1 MKKIGFI
8 GCGNMG
14 GAILGGILK
23 SGLFKPEEVAA
34 SDAFETAANAV
45 REQFS
50 VDACTENRAV
60 AENSEIVLLSVK
72 PQFYAAVIAEIRDLI
87 REDQVVVTIAPGW
100 TLKRLEEAF
109 GRPVKLVRCMPNTPA
124 LVGVGVTAYCQNTL
138 VEKGELDRV
147 VRVLESFGQAEPIP
161 ENLFDMEAALCG
173 SSPAYVYMMIEAM
186 ADAAVHGGIA
196 RAQAYRMAAQA
207 LIGSARM
214 VLETGRHP
222 GDLKDMV
229 CSPGG
234 STIEAVRV
242 LEEKGLRS
250 SLFEAMLA
258 CADKCSRL

>member
-100 TLKRLEEAF
+100 TLKRFRQACQACPLHAEYPGAG
-109 GRPVKLVRCMPNTPA
+109 GRWCDGLLPKYTGGKRGARP
-124 LVGVGVTAYCQNTL
+124 GCQ
-138 VEKGELDRV
+138 G
-147 VRVLESFGQAEPIP
+147 P
-161 ENLFDMEAALCG
+161 
-173 SSPAYVYMMIEAM
+173 
-186 ADAAVHGGIA
+186 
-196 RAQAYRMAAQA
+196 
-207 LIGSARM
+207 
-214 VLETGRHP
+214 
-222 GDLKDMV
+222 
-229 CSPGG
+229 
-234 STIEAVRV
+234 
-242 LEEKGLRS
+242 
-250 SLFEAMLA
+250 
-258 CADKCSRL
+258 